1 MGRSRHALHPDQT
14 PIIMSTK
21 KYRVWIEQINQTVV
35 EVRAKDRNE
44 AVEKA
49 LRKWKRETSGSAKY
63 VEQITKENP

>member
-1 MGRSRHALHPDQT
+1 
-14 PIIMSTK
+14 MSTK